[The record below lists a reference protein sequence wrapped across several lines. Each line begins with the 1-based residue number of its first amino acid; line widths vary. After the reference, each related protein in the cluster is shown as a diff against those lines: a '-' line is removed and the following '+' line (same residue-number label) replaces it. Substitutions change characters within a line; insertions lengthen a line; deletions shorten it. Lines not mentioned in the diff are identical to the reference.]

1 MAELTIYR
9 VAYVVGDD
17 EQARVNFSRWVQAAG
32 YDEIL
37 AELNIETDPPGID
50 PTFLGWQELK
60 LDTDPF

>member
-17 EQARVNFSRWVQAAG
+17 EQARVNFSRWVQPSG

-37 AELNIETDPPGID
+37 SELNIELDPPGTT
-50 PTFLGWQELK
+50 PTFLGWEEKK
-60 LDTDPF
+60 LDSDPF